1 MSPLTVRRYR
11 AERLLRQE
19 FDALRAGVVSGT
31 RRRLRAAGVRLD
43 ASDLDACYAQAWH
56 GLYTAVLD
64 GEEILNVAG
73 WLALVTYRRAIEEH
87 RGRARVRCA
96 GDDLDALPG
105 ARGSSSSSGA
115 SGGGT
120 AASREGDFAA
130 ELDDRMRLR
139 QLFEGLRGRLSVR
152 EQEAA
157 SLCYLQGL
165 SRSEAAM
172 RMGVSDARMRKLME
186 GRGAGSPGVAGKVGA
201 LVETIRAGSWC
212 EEQGS
217 LMRGFAFGI
226 LDPQGER
233 YRLAILHRNEC
244 SACRAYVLSL
254 RGLAAV
260 LPPVPSLLHIAA
272 GAGSLAAKGAAT
284 GARSG
289 SGAHAGGAI
298 GAGASTPAG
307 PGAVGAGASA
317 SGAAGAGAGASVAG
331 GGWLLAGGPV
341 GAKLAV
347 GCLLALGVGAG
358 CVVLTANPGQLVRS
372 HAGRR
377 DRANLRAAHRKDRAP
392 GVYGTAAGVTGQD
405 SGALSSG
412 RTYAPAGANAGV
424 QASAA
429 VMASREFGP
438 EQASARGGERVS
450 TASAG
455 SKPDAGGA
463 EPAARAAAAAASG
476 STAGAGQALVSRASP
491 SRAPPSASAR
501 PLAGQSTAASAA
513 EREFAPG

>member
-1 MSPLTVRRYR
+1 MSPLTIRRYR

-19 FDALRAGVVSGT
+19 FDALRAGVLSGT
-31 RRRLRAAGVRLD
+31 RGRLRASGVRLD
-43 ASDLDACYAQAWH
+43 ASDLDACYSQAWH

-105 ARGSSSSSGA
+105 SPER
-115 SGGGT
+115 
-120 AASREGDFAA
+120 DFAA
-130 ELDDRMRLR
+130 ELDDRTKLR
-139 QLFEGLRGRLSVR
+139 QLFEGLRGRLSAR

-165 SRSEAAM
+165 SRSEAAL

-260 LPPVPSLLHIAA
+260 LPPVPSLLHLVA
-272 GAGSLAAKGAAT
+272 GAGSLAAKGAAA

-298 GAGASTPAG
+298 GAGASTPATS
-307 PGAVGAGASA
+307 GAVGAGASA

-358 CVVLTANPGQLVRS
+358 CVALSANPGRLA
-372 HAGRR
+372 HTPAGRH
-377 DRANLRAAHRKDRAP
+377 DRADLRAAHRQDGDT
-392 GVYGTAAGVTGQD
+392 GVYGTAAGASGQD
-405 SGALSSG
+405 SGALSSA
-412 RTYAPAGANAGV
+412 RTYVPGSANAGA

-429 VMASREFGP
+429 VRASREFGP
-438 EQASARGGERVS
+438 EQASARGGEHVS
-450 TASAG
+450 TPSSG
-455 SKPDAGGA
+455 SKPGAGGS
-463 EPAARAAAAAASG
+463 EPAARAAGATASG
-476 STAGAGQALVSRASP
+476 SRAGAERALVSRASP
-491 SRAPPSASAR
+491 SQAPPSESAQ
-501 PLAGQSTAASAA
+501 PSAGQSVAASAA